1 MSVDAQRF
9 MDLMTYIHMLW
20 SAPLQIVVSMVF
32 LYASLGW
39 PVFIG
44 FVMMV
49 LMIPLNFVIAMISRK
64 FQVLF
69 FFYLFSPSISLPLS
83 SSLFL
88 LCVFLFPCV
97 HFPLFIFIY
106 MIFYLHIAIQHF
118 YSCTVGVVV
127 VTFNYSTVGTAL
139 FISTCHLTSYS

>member
-1 MSVDAQRF
+1 MGEIVNLMSVDAQRF

-64 FQVLF
+64 FQVL
-69 FFYLFSPSISLPLS
+69 LFCFS
-83 SSLFL
+83 
-88 LCVFLFPCV
+88 
-97 HFPLFIFIY
+97 
-106 MIFYLHIAIQHF
+106 
-118 YSCTVGVVV
+118 
-127 VTFNYSTVGTAL
+127 
-139 FISTCHLTSYS
+139 